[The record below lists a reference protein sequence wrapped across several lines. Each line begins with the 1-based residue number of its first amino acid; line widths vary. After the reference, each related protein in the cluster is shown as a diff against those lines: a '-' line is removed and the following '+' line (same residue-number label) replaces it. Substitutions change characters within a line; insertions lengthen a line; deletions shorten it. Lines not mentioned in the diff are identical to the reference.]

1 MVVSSHCAQYHH
13 SHEMMSAFHKE
24 DIGRLDELGMPSRA
38 RGIQRH
44 TGLLLALVSQLLY
57 ATMALFFKLLTTQ
70 SSGNLVPPSAL
81 QIIFVRMLITWSGCV
96 IYMLVTKTPDPFFG
110 PKEVRILL
118 TFRGL
123 AGFTSLF
130 SLYFSL
136 EKLTLAVSGMTQLLP
151 LYHSI

>member
-1 MVVSSHCAQYHH
+1 MVPSSHCSCYHDP
-13 SHEMMSAFHKE
+13 HEMTASHKE
-24 DIGRLDELGMPSRA
+24 DISRLDGAGLPPRA
-38 RGIQRH
+38 VEVQRH
-44 TGLLLALVSQLLY
+44 IGLLLALVSQLLY

-96 IYMLVTKTPDPFFG
+96 IFMLVTKTPDPLFG

-123 AGFTSLF
+123 AGFVSLF

-136 EKLTLAVSGMTQLLP
+136 EKLTLAVSEM
-151 LYHSI
+151 